1 MNLTT
6 SRADI
11 KNPQEQQKVAVVTG
25 GANGIGK
32 CIVEE
37 FRKQRVKVYVIDKV
51 DKAGEDYC
59 AGDISDQAVLEDFA
73 DSVVRECGCIDYL
86 INNVPPL
93 MKGIDECSYEEF
105 QYALTVGVTAPFYLS
120 KLFAPYF
127 REGSCIINI
136 SSSRDRMSQPQTE
149 SYTAAKGGIAALTHA
164 LAASFAG
171 KVRVNSIS
179 PGWIDTAYQEY
190 EGPDALQQPVGRV
203 GTPMDIANMVI
214 FLCSD
219 KAGFITGENICIDGG
234 MTKLMIYHD
243 DCGWTYTPEE

>member
-37 FRKQRVKVYVIDKV
+37 FRKQGVKVYVIDKV

-73 DSVVRECGCIDYL
+73 ESVVRECGCIDYL
-86 INNVPPL
+86 INNAPPL

-105 QYALTVGVTAPFYLS
+105 QYSLRLFICQSCLHRISGKAPALS
-120 KLFAPYF
+120 
-127 REGSCIINI
+127 
-136 SSSRDRMSQPQTE
+136 
-149 SYTAAKGGIAALTHA
+149 
-164 LAASFAG
+164 
-171 KVRVNSIS
+171 
-179 PGWIDTAYQEY
+179 
-190 EGPDALQQPVGRV
+190 
-203 GTPMDIANMVI
+203 I
-214 FLCSD
+214 FLPP
-219 KAGFITGENICIDGG
+219 ATG
-234 MTKLMIYHD
+234 
-243 DCGWTYTPEE
+243 